1 MRRPSAFYGGLFAT
15 ALATLVLEV
24 VDTRILSVLTWYHL
38 AFLAISLALLG
49 MTAGALYVYLRPEPP
64 EPAEPLEPTLPSS
77 GSARAARRAGRFA
90 AWFGLAIPASHL
102 ALLSLRLPTQISADA
117 MGLWTLT
124 FASALLA
131 TPFFFSGVAVA
142 VALTRVALPIGRL
155 YAADL
160 LGAGTG
166 CLGAIVLLERC
177 DPSTGLFLLGALA
190 ALGAVA
196 FGVAAGGRLQWPIA
210 LAVALLALGALNGRL
225 YPRLVWI
232 GTMKGNPVPEPVLFD
247 LWNSHSRITARAAG
261 HGPPALWGPGTRAPA
276 AAVDQ
281 IPLRIDGG
289 AFTVCTRFGG
299 AGDLRWLGYDLTNL
313 GFELRGPGEV
323 AVIGVGGGRD
333 LLSALAFGSRR
344 VTGIEVNRLFLRLL
358 TADLRSFAGLAGRPQ
373 VELVHAEGRS
383 YLAGRDTRY
392 DLIQMALV
400 DTWASTS
407 AGAMTLTEN
416 GLYTVEA
423 WELFLSRLRPGGL
436 LAVSRWYS
444 PEDPGETARL
454 LSLATATL
462 LRRGAAAPRQHLAL
476 ATAGRLS
483 TLLVAR
489 DPLAAADVGK
499 LRAAGRERGFE
510 FLVLPDAEPP
520 HPLLAAIVTA
530 RSDGELAA
538 ASRHPVL
545 ALSPPT
551 DDQPFFFNMLRPA
564 AWWRGGF
571 SRARAGGVLEGNL
584 RATDS
589 LLAILVAVALL
600 VAATLVVPLVAKGRG
615 HGLAPVDFTAAAV
628 YFSLIGLGFMLVEI
642 GLMQRFSVLLG
653 HPVYSLAVTLMTLI
667 LSTGLG
673 SLASDAWSDVLGD
686 AFWDASAERSRGL
699 LGALP
704 VALAVVLTALPWA
717 IGATLP
723 RAAAAGLP
731 AKVLLIAAL
740 TVPVGL
746 LLGLCFPLG
755 MRLVASRSPAAM
767 SWMWGLNG
775 AFGVLGSAVAV
786 LVSMSFGISRC
797 FYLAALC
804 YLALLAPLAALRGL
818 MPQVTMRR

>member
-1 MRRPSAFYGGLFAT
+1 MSRPSAFYGGLFLT

-49 MTAGALYVYLRPEPP
+49 MTAGAVYVYLRPERFGAQPGD
-64 EPAEPLEPTLPSS
+64 
-77 GSARAARRAGRFA
+77 GSASRQAGRFA
-90 AWFGLAIPASHL
+90 AWFGASIPASHL
-102 ALLSLRLPTQISADA
+102 ALLSLRLPIQITANA
-117 MGLWTLT
+117 MDLWTLI

-131 TPFFFSGVAVA
+131 APFFFSGVTIAL
-142 VALTRVALPIGRL
+142 ALTRVSLPIGRL

-166 CLGAIVLLERC
+166 CLAAILLLEGC
-177 DPSTGLFLLGALA
+177 DPSTGLLLLGALA
-190 ALGAVA
+190 ALAAVA
-196 FGVAAGGRLQWPIA
+196 FAAAAGGRRRWATA
-210 LAVALLALGALNGRL
+210 LAIVLLALGTLNGRL

-232 GTMKGNPVPEPVLFD
+232 GTMKGNPVPEPLLFD
-247 LWNSHSRITARAAG
+247 LWNSHSRITARPAG
-261 HGPPALWGPGTRAPA
+261 HGAPALWGPGSRLPA

-289 AFTVCTRFGG
+289 AFTVCTRFSG
-299 AGDLRWLGYDLTNL
+299 AEDLRWLGYDLTNL
-313 GFELRGPGEV
+313 GFQLRGSGDV

-344 VTGIEVNRLFLRLL
+344 VTGIEVNGLFLRLL
-358 TADLRSFAGLAGRPQ
+358 TNDLRRFAGLADRPE
-373 VELVHAEGRS
+373 VRLVHAEGRS
-383 YLAGRDTRY
+383 HLAASGAAY

-423 WELFLSRLRPGGL
+423 WELFLDRLRPGGL

-462 LRRGAAAPRQHLAL
+462 LRRGAAAPREHLAL

-483 TLLVAR
+483 TLLVGR
-489 DPLAAADVGK
+489 DPLRAADVAR
-499 LRAAGRERGFE
+499 LRGVARRFGFG
-510 FLVLPDAEPP
+510 FLVLPDSTPAQ
-520 HPLLAAIVTA
+520 PLLAGIAAA
-530 RSDGELAA
+530 RSAGELATA
-538 ASRHPVL
+538 TRHAVL

-551 DDQPFFFNMLRPA
+551 DDEPFFFNMLRPA

-571 SRARAGGVLEGNL
+571 SRSRAGGVIEGNL

-600 VAATLVVPLVAKGRG
+600 AAATLLVPLVLRGRD
-615 HGLAPVDFTAAAV
+615 HGLARRDFAGAAA
-628 YFSLIGLGFMLVEI
+628 YFALIGLGFMLVEI

-653 HPVYSLAVTLMTLI
+653 HPVYSLAVTLMMLI
-667 LSTGLG
+667 VSTGLG
-673 SLASDAWSDVLGD
+673 SLASDAL
-686 AFWDASAERSRGL
+686 AARSRAVL
-699 LGALP
+699 ALP
-704 VALAVVLTALPWA
+704 FALALALGVLPWA
-717 IGATLP
+717 ISASAP
-723 RAAAAGLP
+723 HAAAAGLA

-740 TVPVGL
+740 TVPIGL
-746 LLGLCFPLG
+746 LLGLCFPVG
-755 MRLVASRSPAAM
+755 MRLLRSRSPAAM

-775 AFGVLGSAVAV
+775 AFGVLGSALAV
-786 LVSMSFGISRC
+786 PVSMSFGISRC

-804 YLALLAPLAALRGL
+804 YLALVIPIAALRRPVISQGT
-818 MPQVTMRR
+818 MP